1 MRERQL
7 QRIQKQRHMSDI
19 LLMLLN
25 NSVFKNLSARERKK
39 MAALIYKA
47 EMIEMSVRDRKVIR
61 VNQSFKDIMDNLMN
75 SGAFDDFDGD
85 DDDDFP
91 PFPK

>member
-7 QRIQKQRHMSDI
+7 QKIQKQRHMSDI

-25 NSVFKNLSARERKK
+25 NSVFKNLNPRERKQ

-47 EMIEMSVRDRKVIR
+47 EMIEMAVRNRKIVR
-61 VNQSFKDIMDNLMN
+61 VNESFQDIMNGLLN
-75 SGAFDDFDGD
+75 SGAFDDFEDDEDDGL
-85 DDDDFP
+85 FG
-91 PFPK
+91 K